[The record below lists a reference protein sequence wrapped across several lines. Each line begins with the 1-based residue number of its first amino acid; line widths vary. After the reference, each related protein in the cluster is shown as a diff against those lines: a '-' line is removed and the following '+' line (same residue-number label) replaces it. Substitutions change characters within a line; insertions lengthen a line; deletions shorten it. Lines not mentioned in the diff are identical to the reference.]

1 LKKIILALAAL
12 SVLAL
17 ANESTINNVTV
28 NATMKLMEQG
38 LSDVQTGFIY
48 HDKER
53 LNRGIQ
59 TLQGANS
66 IFSNV
71 DVSVFIPNNAKIQVT
86 KNINENLAKE
96 LESLKKSVSDK
107 NYAEATEDYA
117 KVVKSCLSC
126 HTIIRGW

>member
-1 LKKIILALAAL
+1 LKKIILALATL
-12 SVLAL
+12 SAMVL
-17 ANESTINNVTV
+17 ANESTVNNVTV

-38 LSDVQTGFIY
+38 LSDVQKGFIY
-48 HDKER
+48 HDKEK
-53 LNRGIQ
+53 LTRGIQ

-86 KNINENLAKE
+86 KNINENLAKA
-96 LESLKKSVSDK
+96 LDSLAKSVDDK
-107 NYAEATEDYA
+107 KYAEATEDYV
-117 KVVKSCLSC
+117 KVVNSCISC